1 MKVTLQP
8 PFSSVT
14 LACLSLCVGWGLSAC
29 TVGPDFKKPDLALPD
44 RYLQTTPGG
53 SARQVDKPTEAAYLP
68 LDWYT
73 LYQSPVLNRWVEQ
86 ALTQNPSLDMA
97 QAALRA
103 AQASVQAQQGQFAP
117 QVSAGYEFNRQ
128 KTPQVLASP
137 LASNAYVANLH
148 TTQVNVAYTFDV
160 FGLNRRNLES
170 AQAQAEGQAAA
181 LAATRQLLVSNVVTA
196 AAQEAGLREQIAL
209 LEAQRQLQ
217 QKALDRTR
225 QFQKMGQVSEADV
238 QFQVQQVLS
247 LEMQLPPLRKQRDQ
261 QLDLLKN
268 LLGAY
273 PADSLGQRFE
283 LKDLNLPA
291 NLPLTAPSVWL
302 SHRPDVRQ
310 AEENLHAAS
319 AAIGVARANRLPQ
332 ITLGATLLGQSSQQ
346 WSSLFSSASQFWSL
360 VGGIVAPVFDGGT
373 LSAREKV
380 ARDNYDQAAAQ
391 YRQTVLAAFQNL
403 ADSLVAI
410 QHDDALAKQQISALK
425 SAEKSA
431 QIAQRQYDAGDQSE
445 LSLMASQLLVLQAK
459 QALAQTRVNQLS
471 DVATLCFALGGSW
484 DAASDAAVRPGL
496 QHGLPPAN

>member
-1 MKVTLQP
+1 MK
-8 PFSSVT
+8 
-14 LACLSLCVGWGLSAC
+14 
-29 TVGPDFKKPDLALPD
+29 
-44 RYLQTTPGG
+44 
-53 SARQVDKPTEAAYLP
+53 
-68 LDWYT
+68 
-73 LYQSPVLNRWVEQ
+73 NR
-86 ALTQNPSLDMA
+86 M
-97 QAALRA
+97 
-103 AQASVQAQQGQFAP
+103 
-117 QVSAGYEFNRQ
+117 
-128 KTPQVLASP
+128 
-137 LASNAYVANLH
+137 
-148 TTQVNVAYTFDV
+148 
-160 FGLNRRNLES
+160 
-170 AQAQAEGQAAA
+170 
-181 LAATRQLLVSNVVTA
+181 
-196 AAQEAGLREQIAL
+196 
-209 LEAQRQLQ
+209 
-217 QKALDRTR
+217 
-225 QFQKMGQVSEADV
+225 
-238 QFQVQQVLS
+238 
-247 LEMQLPPLRKQRDQ
+247 
-261 QLDLLKN
+261 
-268 LLGAY
+268 GAY
-273 PADSLGQRFE
+273 PADSVGQGFE

-360 VGGIVAPVFDGGT
+360 AGGIVAPVFDGGT

-410 QHDDALAKQQISALK
+410 QHDDALAKQQLSALK

-484 DAASDAAVRPGL
+484 DAASDAAVRPGF
-496 QHGLPPAN
+496 QSGLPPAN